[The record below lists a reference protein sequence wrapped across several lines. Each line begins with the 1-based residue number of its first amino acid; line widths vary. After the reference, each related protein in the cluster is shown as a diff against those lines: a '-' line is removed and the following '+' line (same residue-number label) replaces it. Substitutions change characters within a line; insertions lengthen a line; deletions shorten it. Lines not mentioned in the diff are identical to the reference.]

1 MLANET
7 DKLLGIRLETLEKG
21 VQQLDG
27 RVQSLDDKVS
37 HVIQMNSELMIQS
50 NENFREMRSQLDEN
64 RRGIKKIHSSNKGKM
79 VYTMLRDRICH
90 WPYNMDHIYGLG
102 FMALNGFHMPFR
114 CLSFMCGNRGR
125 HIDRIFGHAACVF
138 TPL

>member
-50 NENFREMRSQLDEN
+50 SENFREMRGQLEDN
-64 RRGIKKIHSSNKGKM
+64 RRELKKSIHQIRGRWSTQCY
-79 VYTMLRDRICH
+79 VIAFA
-90 WPYNMDHIYGLG
+90 IGLTTWTI
-102 FMALNGFHMPFR
+102 FMAWVLWH
-114 CLSFMCGNRGR
+114 
-125 HIDRIFGHAACVF
+125 
-138 TPL
+138 